1 MKENV
6 FYNYINLSAF
16 LNLLRFENVRNIK
29 ITDLKK
35 YRNSFLEKIG
45 DDLGN
50 EELGFFSDNV
60 NDSDALNSFLD
71 KYKSVVYMKGD
82 TLYLR
87 DDVVEADLFILL
99 SGHKELVDKCYSP
112 LFQYEILKSLDFCK
126 ITNALTELLN
136 LEKEI
141 EKGYKELNL
150 NDKKQMMKLKKK
162 LFMRT
167 IFLCNL
173 TNSSSDFIKTIKFT
187 SSNLC
192 FDVADFEYDIF
203 PLSFDLWENEEFYNN
218 DKDSMFDEVSDN
230 LFWIYQYAIFGD
242 DSLNAFKLWKVIDD
256 VYFSSDEVLDVVAED
271 EALDDEVTNMD
282 EEIDF
287 DDFDNIPS
295 FFMDS
300 DERDYIFYLT
310 YIDKLNKYFADYGIN
325 SELLKTK
332 NRLLYVLDKPETG
345 LFDEENFKLEYENA
359 LFNANDGIDLTDLED
374 ETRFMASEVF
384 LVPEDKNTIK
394 KVLFISAY
402 YELNEDEKIKDIM
415 SRHSNHEKYDEYN
428 TIVFGKQK
436 RNVKS
441 IN

>member
-16 LNLLRFENVRNIK
+16 LNLLRFENIRNIK

-162 LFMRT
+162 LFLRT

-295 FFMDS
+295 FFIDS

-384 LVPEDKNTIK
+384 LVPKDKNTIK
-394 KVLFISAY
+394 KLLFISAY
-402 YELNEDEKIKDIM
+402 YELSEDETIKDIM